1 VLLLLLVLL
10 LKLRATHDVRGVDC
24 ACRHVADTWRA
35 ARIWEPSTPVLV
47 CVIAC
52 RYGRQHRARWMARHW
67 LREKAGLNLQ
77 HAHDH
82 R

>member
-1 VLLLLLVLL
+1 VLLLLLL

-24 ACRHVADTWRA
+24 VCRHVADICRA

-67 LREKAGLNLQ
+67 LREKAALRCG
-77 HAHDH
+77 HES
-82 R
+82 